1 MKIVNPL
8 RRREAGPDRKAAL
21 PADTRVYAIGDIHGR
36 ADLLRSLH
44 AMIAEDAAR
53 ASEREKIIVY
63 LGDYIDRGLE
73 SRAVIDLLI
82 GAPPAGVKPVHLM
95 GNHEAMLLRFLEDA
109 SVGPA
114 WVAYGG
120 AETLYS
126 YGVAPPSTDEADG
139 FETARR
145 ALAGRL
151 PERHRAFLAA
161 LPAKRRIGDYLF
173 VHAGVRPGVPID
185 EQDQDDLLWIRD
197 PFLRSTADH
206 GCIVVHGH
214 SIRREVEFRPNRIG
228 IDTGAYATGVLTALV
243 LAGERRDVLQ
253 TGQARAA

>member
-1 MKIVNPL
+1 MRIANPL
-8 RRREAGPDRKAAL
+8 RRHAYRDREAAL
-21 PADTRVYAIGDIHGR
+21 PPDTRVYAIGDIHGR
-36 ADLLRSLH
+36 ADLLRRLH

-53 ASEREKIIVY
+53 AAEREKVAVY

-82 GAPPAGVKPVHLM
+82 DAPPAGVKPVRLK

-114 WVAYGG
+114 WIAYGG
-120 AETLYS
+120 AETLFS
-126 YGVAPPSTDEADG
+126 YGVAPPSPADEADG
-139 FETARR
+139 FEAARR
-145 ALAGRL
+145 ALAERL

-161 LPAKRRIGDYLF
+161 LPLAHRIGDYFF
-173 VHAGVRPGVPID
+173 VHAGIRPGVPIEDQD
-185 EQDQDDLLWIRD
+185 EDDLLWIRD
-197 PFLRSTADH
+197 PFLHSNADH
-206 GCIVVHGH
+206 GCVVVHGH

-228 IDTGAYATGVLTALV
+228 VDTGAFATGVLTALV
-243 LAGERRDVLQ
+243 LAGDRRDILQ